1 MHKFVNKKL
10 CFIVK
15 PQAKQCIWT
24 MWVRP
29 WEPLCIAI
37 QIWDES
43 ENRVAATLYHVLL
56 GGFYILVW
64 NLGNEEK
71 RERDARLNFSF
82 FPYLSFLSWL
92 SFTAS
97 CWRKPRL
104 GWTSLVK
111 TQSAHRHK
119 KKDWKF
125 HQDQP
130 AVPHILECL
139 GGAVVFLDH
148 EVSSSNCSTATVS
161 HVAAGPWSQW
171 GIMMIMLVIMQYVW
185 RD

>member
-1 MHKFVNKKL
+1 MEYLISGSEKLYLRYLKRGRAALKTKWVVHKFVNKKL

-29 WEPLCIAI
+29 WKPLCIVI

-82 FPYLSFLSWL
+82 FLSLPFL
-92 SFTAS
+92 
-97 CWRKPRL
+97 P
-104 GWTSLVK
+104 
-111 TQSAHRHK
+111 Q
-119 KKDWKF
+119 
-125 HQDQP
+125 
-130 AVPHILECL
+130 
-139 GGAVVFLDH
+139 
-148 EVSSSNCSTATVS
+148 
-161 HVAAGPWSQW
+161 
-171 GIMMIMLVIMQYVW
+171 LVILHRQLLEKTKVGL
-185 RD
+185 DLSGQNTISKPSKKEGLKS